1 MYDIFGKT
9 TNGEIVNSFQLSN
22 STGLEMNVITY
33 GGIITSLLVPSE
45 NGEKIDVVL
54 GCNSLDEYINNTSYL
69 GAIIGRYGNRIGGA
83 KFSLDGN
90 EYQLAKN
97 DNDKNHLHGGFF
109 GFDKKI
115 WSVEN
120 VNQNSISLAYLSK
133 DGEENYPGNLNVR
146 VIYTLTD
153 DNELVINY
161 FAETDKPTVCNLT
174 QHTYFNLNGYDS
186 GDILNHKIM
195 INAEHFTPTDAASIP
210 TGEIRSV
217 ENSALDFRKTESI
230 GKRISNN
237 EEQLIFAG
245 GYDHNFCLSK
255 NQNNELSL
263 AATVLADISAIK
275 MDVLTTEPGLQFY
288 TGNYLDG
295 SITGKSNLKIN
306 YRNGLCL
313 ETQHFPDSPNKPNF
327 PTTRLNPGEKYFS
340 KTIYKFTS
348 SI

>member
-97 DNDKNHLHGGFF
+97 INDKNHLHGGFF

-153 DNELVINY
+153 DNELV
-161 FAETDKPTVCNLT
+161 
-174 QHTYFNLNGYDS
+174 
-186 GDILNHKIM
+186 
-195 INAEHFTPTDAASIP
+195 
-210 TGEIRSV
+210 
-217 ENSALDFRKTESI
+217 
-230 GKRISNN
+230 
-237 EEQLIFAG
+237 
-245 GYDHNFCLSK
+245 
-255 NQNNELSL
+255 
-263 AATVLADISAIK
+263 
-275 MDVLTTEPGLQFY
+275 
-288 TGNYLDG
+288 
-295 SITGKSNLKIN
+295 
-306 YRNGLCL
+306 
-313 ETQHFPDSPNKPNF
+313 
-327 PTTRLNPGEKYFS
+327 
-340 KTIYKFTS
+340 
-348 SI
+348 